1 MKNPHTT
8 ANPFLL
14 MMDPEAVMRAVE
26 ASERLNKLE
35 RHVCRPLDKPMLGGR
50 GADASDADLA
60 DGRGEAIDRFA
71 AQTGFQ
77 GLA

>member
-1 MKNPHTT
+1 MISKSA

-14 MMDPEAVMRAVE
+14 MMDPEAVLRAVE
-26 ASERLNKLE
+26 SSERLRALD

-50 GADASDADLA
+50 ASENLEADDEPVRGDAA
-60 DGRGEAIDRFA
+60 ERFSRP
-71 AQTGFQ
+71 TGFQ

>member
-1 MKNPHTT
+1 MISKSA

-14 MMDPEAVMRAVE
+14 MMNPEAVLRAVE
-26 ASERLNKLE
+26 SSERLRALD

-50 GADASDADLA
+50 SSESLEADEAPVRSD
-60 DGRGEAIDRFA
+60 GGERFSPP
-71 AQTGFQ
+71 TGFQ